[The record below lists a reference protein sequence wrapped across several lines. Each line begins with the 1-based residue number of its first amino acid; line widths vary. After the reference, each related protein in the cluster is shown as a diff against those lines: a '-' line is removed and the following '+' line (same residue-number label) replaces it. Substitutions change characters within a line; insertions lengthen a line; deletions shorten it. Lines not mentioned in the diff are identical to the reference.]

1 MDADQENVV
10 SAAFWSLHCTP
21 WCRGCAWEPGNVPLC
36 SAPFLLWED
45 FQQFVVSLSHCF
57 SVPFGVTMGLSFVQF
72 ERKPQKC
79 FVAVFRQSVL
89 LLQYILS
96 LSLKLISKCE

>member
-1 MDADQENVV
+1 
-10 SAAFWSLHCTP
+10 
-21 WCRGCAWEPGNVPLC
+21 
-36 SAPFLLWED
+36 
-45 FQQFVVSLSHCF
+45 
-57 SVPFGVTMGLSFVQF
+57 MGLSFVQF